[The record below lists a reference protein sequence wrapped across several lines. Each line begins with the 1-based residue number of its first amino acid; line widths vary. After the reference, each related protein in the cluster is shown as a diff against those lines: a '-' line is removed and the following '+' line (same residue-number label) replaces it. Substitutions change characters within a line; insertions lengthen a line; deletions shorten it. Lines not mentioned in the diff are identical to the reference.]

1 MLARDEVNPF
11 TEKQIEP
18 AEWSDLV
25 RAAIEG
31 QLPHGMGVTRL
42 AELPAEWSRQHKVL
56 GLPAHLGG
64 RSVVAKLASSISQ
77 SISAIGIAKDDCV
90 PASNS
95 HGRGPAAESPPAPS
109 RRTEADAVVLFYR
122 ARSFLAGWKSIEQR
136 IPITWTNCHFGGRRP
151 WFVCWVRANDDTAG
165 VASPCC
171 TPLANCSHVDA
182 VVDLL
187 TLPPTFIQWQL
198 EF

>member
-31 QLPHGMGVTRL
+31 RLPHGMGVTRL

-64 RSVVAKLASSISQ
+64 RSVVAKLASSMS
-77 SISAIGIAKDDCV
+77 
-90 PASNS
+90 
-95 HGRGPAAESPPAPS
+95 
-109 RRTEADAVVLFYR
+109 
-122 ARSFLAGWKSIEQR
+122 
-136 IPITWTNCHFGGRRP
+136 
-151 WFVCWVRANDDTAG
+151 
-165 VASPCC
+165 
-171 TPLANCSHVDA
+171 
-182 VVDLL
+182 
-187 TLPPTFIQWQL
+187 
-198 EF
+198 